1 MEYLYKEE
9 TDKIIG
15 LHYEVYNTMGWGY
28 RESHYEKAIMDE
40 AHRQGI
46 PCKQQILTPL
56 YYKNK
61 SIGYNRCDLK
71 FYDKIIVELK
81 VGDRLTK
88 QDFDQLNE
96 YLKEHDVKIGLL
108 ILFSA
113 KGVVPRR
120 LANVPNEDIQGT
132 DNQNVTE
139 ERAAQENV
147 TGERTTQENVTGE
160 RTTQENVT
168 DVQIKGTDNTD

>member
-15 LHYEVYNTMGWGY
+15 IHYEVYNTMGWGY

-132 DNQNVTE
+132 DNQNGTE
-139 ERAAQENV
+139 ERAA
-147 TGERTTQENVTGE
+147 
-160 RTTQENVT
+160 QENVT